1 MYLGRLSNLIK
12 FLQII
17 HSQCGDAV
25 VSRIDF
31 DGTNYSIELSTPSK
45 KCSLSD
51 CAFDFNESF
60 SISELVVWCLK
71 NPQSKVAHS
80 LLRYIYDYDL
90 NTSHKNYK
98 VKHIDKDEWIKF
110 ASDESYDKYYGYYLE
125 EADK

>member
-17 HSQCGDAV
+17 HNQCGDAV

-45 KCSLSD
+45 KCSLND

-60 SISELVVWCLK
+60 SISELV
-71 NPQSKVAHS
+71 
-80 LLRYIYDYDL
+80 
-90 NTSHKNYK
+90 

-110 ASDESYDKYYGYYLE
+110 ASDESYDKYCGYYLE
-125 EADK
+125 EVDK